1 MKYYL
6 TFDGS
11 PHLNTVNNLDVLKK
25 YDVKATFFVEG
36 HRVSGEAEILKRI
49 VKEGHALGN
58 HTFSHELM
66 EDMSWEEI
74 LAEIVLCEEKIFR
87 YTGVRPR
94 LIRPPWG
101 KINEDSLKKLED
113 MGYEM
118 VLWNTSVKDWEV
130 DNTDVL
136 SERLIACAR
145 DGVIPVLHDH
155 VEYGPGALNKAIPI
169 LLARGFEFDKLDLEK
184 IEKL

>member
-1 MKYYL
+1 
-6 TFDGS
+6 
-11 PHLNTVNNLDVLKK
+11 
-25 YDVKATFFVEG
+25 
-36 HRVSGEAEILKRI
+36 
-49 VKEGHALGN
+49 
-58 HTFSHELM
+58 
-66 EDMSWEEI
+66 
-74 LAEIVLCEEKIFR
+74 
-87 YTGVRPR
+87 
-94 LIRPPWG
+94 
-101 KINEDSLKKLED
+101 
-113 MGYEM
+113 M